1 MLIHVGGFASRLS
14 RLLLLLLL
22 LLLSLFGSFVVQS
35 SVYGLDDGWTIDGD
49 TGLVCEKKKKKKK
62 RMRWSHLAT
71 TDRAVRHT
79 QNHAPKFLSFVDD
92 DVFSLWNPNAS
103 VFL

>member
-1 MLIHVGGFASRLS
+1 MGG
-14 RLLLLLLL
+14 
-22 LLLSLFGSFVVQS
+22 QS
-35 SVYGLDDGWTIDGD
+35 TVTRGWCV
-49 TGLVCEKKKKKKK
+49 LCEKKKKKKKK
-62 RMRWSHLAT
+62 RMRWSDLAT

-92 DVFSLWNPNAS
+92 DVFSLWC